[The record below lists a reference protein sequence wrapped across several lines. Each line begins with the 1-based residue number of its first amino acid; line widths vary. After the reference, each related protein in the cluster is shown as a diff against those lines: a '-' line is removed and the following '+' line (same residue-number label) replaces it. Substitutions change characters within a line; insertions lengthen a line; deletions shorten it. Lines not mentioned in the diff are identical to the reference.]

1 MSEFTASRRVLT
13 HRHTVAA
20 TPRDVFPLLCPV
32 REYDWIEDW
41 KCRLVHS
48 ESGIAELGC
57 VFVAVSP
64 LTGKEEVWVF
74 DRYHPP
80 FLVGLITV
88 APGYFTTRFEVRL
101 TEGPDGATI
110 VDWTQTIVGL
120 TEEGNAAMKHITPAA
135 YVGKIEGLAAKL
147 AHYLDTGTMLR
158 AA

>member
-13 HRHTVAA
+13 HRHSVAA

-32 REYDWIEDW
+32 REYDWIEEW
-41 KCRLVHS
+41 KCRLIHT
-48 ESGIAELGC
+48 ESGVAETGC
-57 VFVAVSP
+57 VFVTTSP
-64 LTGKEEVWVF
+64 VTGGDEVWVV

-80 FLVGLITV
+80 VLISFVKV

-101 TEGPDGATI
+101 TEGADGATI

-120 TEEGNAAMKHITPAA
+120 TEDGNAAMKHITPAA
-135 YVGKIEGLAAKL
+135 YTEKIEGLAARL
-147 AHYLDTGTMLR
+147 AHYLDTGTMLT